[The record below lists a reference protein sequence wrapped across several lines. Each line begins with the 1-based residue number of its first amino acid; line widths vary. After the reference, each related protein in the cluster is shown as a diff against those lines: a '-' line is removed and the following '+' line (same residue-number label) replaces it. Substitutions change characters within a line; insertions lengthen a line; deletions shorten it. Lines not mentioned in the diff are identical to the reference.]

1 MQGIQLLLTPFV
13 WVLMLFYELFD
24 NYGVALILFAVL
36 VKVILFPLSI
46 KAKRSM
52 IQMNMLNGQMQKL
65 QKMYGNN
72 RDKYNLEVQKLYER
86 EKVNP
91 MGGCLWSMLPVL
103 IIFPLYAIIRQPLT
117 YLMNLTPDVIA
128 EVAQVVNWSTE
139 AVAQGW
145 IREAADFVNTGYNQ
159 LYLASL
165 ITPDNISAVQ
175 AVAEGARV
183 INFNFLG
190 LNLAQMPQWQFWTW
204 DVVDWAHIGLFLMPI
219 VSAGSG
225 LLFSLIMMKTNAVNK
240 QSQNAAA
247 NSTNKTMLIISPLM
261 SLWIGF
267 AMPAGLSIYWV
278 SQNVLS
284 MLQEFLAGKL
294 LKKDY
299 EKAAEIAARRE
310 AEEKEE
316 EKRRREEERAER
328 ARRIEEAKNNKG
340 RKKGPKTPKDPD
352 EAKIPASVREASR
365 VGIRAYARGRAYDP
379 CRFSS
384 DGPTPYRD
392 PNGATA
398 ENAEDRK
405 LERKSE
411 RREEAALEQAAD
423 RMIVDGLKAEQT
435 VQTPE
440 TPAETPEEATEEETT
455 RAPGFETPHY
465 DAPNYDASGEDG
477 KQS

>member
-24 NYGVALILFAVL
+24 NYGIALILFAVL

-72 RDKYNLEVQKLYER
+72 REKYNLEVQKLYEK

-91 MGGCLWSMLPVL
+91 MGGCLWSMLPLVIL
-103 IIFPLYAIIRQPLT
+103 LPLYAIIRQPLT
-117 YLMNLTPDVIA
+117 YLMNLTPDVIS
-128 EVAQVVNWSTE
+128 EVARVVDWNNA
-139 AVAQGW
+139 AVSAGW
-145 IREAADFVNTGYNQ
+145 IKEAADFANVGYNQ

-165 ITPDNISAVQ
+165 ITPENIGAVQ

-204 DVVDWAHIGLFLMPI
+204 SSVDWAHIGLFLMPI

-225 LLFSLIMMKTNAVNK
+225 LLFSLIMMKTNAVNQ

-267 AMPAGLSIYWV
+267 AMPAGLSVYWI

-299 EKAAEIAARRE
+299 EKAAEQAAIRE

-328 ARRIEEAKNNKG
+328 ARRIEEAKNCKG
-340 RKKGPKTPKDPD
+340 KKKGPKTPKDPD
-352 EAKIPASVREASR
+352 ESKIPASVREASR

-379 CRFSS
+379 YRFSP
-384 DGPTPYRD
+384 DGPTPYQQLD
-392 PNGATA
+392 GTIV
-398 ENAEDRK
+398 ENAQDKK

-411 RREEAALEQAAD
+411 IREEAALEQAAD
-423 RMIVDGLKAEQT
+423 QMIVDELKAEQAA
-435 VQTPE
+435 QA
-440 TPAETPEEATEEETT
+440 PAEAPAEDAGTT
-455 RAPGFETPHY
+455 QAPGFETPHY
-465 DAPNYDASGEDG
+465 DAPDYDASGEDG

>member
-72 RDKYNLEVQKLYER
+72 REKYNMELQRLYEK

-91 MGGCLWSMLPVL
+91 MGGCLWSLLPLVIL
-103 IIFPLYAIIRQPLT
+103 LPLYAIIRQPLT

-128 EVAQVVNWSTE
+128 EVAKVVDWNNA
-139 AVAQGW
+139 AVSAGW
-145 IREAADFVNTGYNQ
+145 IKEAADFANVGYNQ

-165 ITPDNISAVQ
+165 ITPENIGAVQ

-204 DVVDWAHIGLFLMPI
+204 SSVDWAHIGLFLMPI

-240 QSQNAAA
+240 QSENAVA
-247 NSTNKTMLIISPLM
+247 NSTNRTMLIISPLM

-267 AMPAGLSIYWV
+267 AMPAGLSVYWI

-340 RKKGPKTPKDPD
+340 KKKGPKTPKDPD

-379 CRFSS
+379 YRFSP

-392 PNGATA
+392 LNGAVV
-398 ENAEDRK
+398 ENAQDKK
-405 LERKSE
+405 LEHKSE
-411 RREEAALEQAAD
+411 VREEAALEQAAD
-423 RMIVDGLKAEQT
+423 QMIVDELKAEQT
-435 VQTPE
+435 AQAPAEAPAE
-440 TPAETPEEATEEETT
+440 TPAEDAGTT
-455 RAPGFETPHY
+455 QAPGFETPHY
-465 DAPNYDASGEDG
+465 DAPDYDASGEDG

>member
-72 RDKYNLEVQKLYER
+72 KDKYNLEVQKLYER

-103 IIFPLYAIIRQPLT
+103 ILFPLYAIIRQPLT
-117 YLMNLTPDVIA
+117 YLMNLTPDVIS
-128 EVAQVVNWSTE
+128 EIAQVVNWSTE

-204 DVVDWAHIGLFLMPI
+204 DSVDWAHIGLFLLPI
-219 VSAGSG
+219 VSAVSG
-225 LLFSLIMMKTNAVNK
+225 LVFSLITMKTNAINR
-240 QSQNAAA
+240 QAENAAA

-284 MLQEFLAGKL
+284 MLQEFLAGKI

-299 EKAAEIAARRE
+299 EKAAAEAARRE

-328 ARRIEEAKNNKG
+328 ARRIEEAKHNKG
-340 RKKGPKTPKDPD
+340 KKKGPKAKDTD
-352 EAKIPASVREASR
+352 ENKIPASVREASR

-379 CRFSS
+379 YRFSP
-384 DGPTPYRD
+384 DGPTPYHELD
-392 PNGATA
+392 GAVT
-398 ENAEDRK
+398 ENAEDKK

-411 RREEAALEQAAD
+411 RREEAALEEAAD
-423 RMIVDGLKAEQT
+423 QMIVDELKAEQA
-435 VQTPE
+435 VQAPTE
-440 TPAETPEEATEEETT
+440 DPAGDAGTT
-455 RAPGFETPHY
+455 QAPGFETPRY
-465 DAPNYDASGEDG
+465 DAPDYDASAEDG

>member
-24 NYGVALILFAVL
+24 NYGIALILFAVL

-72 RDKYNLEVQKLYER
+72 REKYNLEVQKLYEK

-91 MGGCLWSMLPVL
+91 MGGCLWSLLPLVIL
-103 IIFPLYAIIRQPLT
+103 LPLYAIIRQPLT

-128 EVAQVVNWSTE
+128 EVAHVVDWNNA
-139 AVAQGW
+139 AVANGW
-145 IREAADFVNTGYNQ
+145 IKEAADFANVGYNQ

-165 ITPDNISAVQ
+165 ITPDNIGAVQ

-190 LNLAQMPQWQFWTW
+190 IDLAQMPQWQFWTW
-204 DVVDWAHIGLFLMPI
+204 SSVDWAHIGLFLLPI
-219 VSAGSG
+219 VSAASG
-225 LLFSLIMMKTNAVNK
+225 LLFSFITMKTNAINR
-240 QSQNAAA
+240 QSENAAV

-267 AMPAGLSIYWV
+267 AMPAGLSVYWI

-299 EKAAEIAARRE
+299 EKAAEQAAIRE

-340 RKKGPKTPKDPD
+340 KKKGPKTPKDPD
-352 EAKIPASVREASR
+352 ESKIPASVREASR

-379 CRFSS
+379 YRFSP
-384 DGPTPYRD
+384 DGPTPYKQLD
-392 PNGATA
+392 GTIV
-398 ENAEDRK
+398 ENAQDKK

-411 RREEAALEQAAD
+411 IREEAALEQAAD
-423 RMIVDGLKAEQT
+423 QMIVDELKAEQAA
-435 VQTPE
+435 QA
-440 TPAETPEEATEEETT
+440 PAEAPAEDAGTT
-455 RAPGFETPHY
+455 QAPGFETPHY
-465 DAPNYDASGEDG
+465 DAPDYDASGEDG